1 MNAPA
6 PHIATDEKADRPD
19 WFKDALIYQCHVK
32 AYQDSNND
40 GIGDFK
46 GLMQRLDHIQSLGA
60 TAVWLLPFYP
70 SPLRDDGYDIAEFKA
85 VNPQYGDMD
94 DFQKFVDE
102 AHRRGLKVITELVIN
117 HTSDQH
123 EWFQKAR
130 RAPKGSPERDY
141 YVWSDDPTRWM
152 DTTRVI
158 FNDTHDS
165 NWTWDPVADQFYWHR
180 FFDHQPD
187 LNFDNPAVLD
197 AVLDVMHFWL
207 DKGVDG
213 LRLDAIPYLVERDGT
228 NNENL
233 PETHDILKAIRKDL
247 DEHYEGRMLLA
258 EANQWPEDT
267 RPYFGEG
274 DECHMGFHFPLMP
287 RMYMAVAQ
295 EDRHA
300 ITDII
305 RQTPE
310 IPEDCQWGIFLRN
323 HDELTLE
330 MVTDR
335 ERDYLWET
343 YAADKRAR
351 INMGIRRRLAPLMK
365 NDRRKIELLNSMLL
379 SMPGTPIM
387 YYGDEI
393 GMGDNIYLGDRDGVR
408 TPMQWS
414 ADRNAGFSRAV
425 PQQLYLPVIQDPEY
439 GYEGLNVE
447 AQALS
452 PSSFLNWMRRMVTV
466 RKKHDVFG
474 RGEIDLLYPANR
486 KVLAYIRR
494 AKDVDP
500 GAEGDEAVLC
510 VANLSRAPQAVEI
523 DLSRYKGRVPVELVG
538 QAPFPPVGELPYM
551 LTLPAYGFFWFV
563 LASEEEA
570 PDWHMPSPQV
580 LPDFVT
586 LTTRDGRISTALD
599 GRDARQFMERSLPQY
614 IDLQRW
620 FAGKSAGA
628 DSVRLRQLGEL
639 ESGKHMLAVAE
650 VETGGETQNYFLP
663 LSAVWDESALTMS
676 PRLPATLAKLRRT
689 NKVGALMDGASD
701 EDMARTLLDAM
712 REKLVMTGEGGKLVF
727 TGTDLPDEE
736 TAGEPRLL
744 GAEQSNASVAFS
756 DQVVLKL
763 YRRLREGLQPDIEVA
778 RFLSEETDF
787 TATPRLL
794 GTIAWQGADGTETVL
809 AAASEYVPN
818 QGDAWS
824 FVTEG
829 LDREMEARE
838 VGHEGDQ
845 RPLMVGA
852 LDLGTLLGQRTA
864 EMHLALASG
873 TDAFGT
879 EPVDADRLAVLVEET
894 RTEMARTLD
903 AIDPAKLSPKAAE
916 IARQVL
922 DRRDAIMARIDR
934 VSAMTPSG
942 AECRV
947 HGDYHLGQVLVAQGD
962 LAIIDFEGEPSRSL
976 AERQAKS
983 SPLRDVAGMLRSFDY
998 ALWTALDRRIE
1009 AGADATRAMAQV
1021 DEWRAATAGAFLD
1034 AWRETMGNAPVRPAD
1049 RDFEDALL
1057 DLHLLRKCAYE
1068 VEYERS
1074 FRPAWIDVPLKG
1086 LLQIAENA

>member
-6 PHIATDEKADRPD
+6 HTIIADADRED
-19 WFKDALIYQCHVK
+19 WFKDAIIYQCHVK
-32 AYQDSNND
+32 AYQDSNSD
-40 GIGDFK
+40 GIGDFA

-60 TAVWLLPFYP
+60 TAVWILPFYP
-70 SPLRDDGYDIAEFKA
+70 SPLRDDGYDIAEYKA
-85 VNPQYGDMD
+85 VNPQYGTLE
-94 DFQKFVDE
+94 DFDAFVAE

-123 EWFQKAR
+123 EWFQRAR
-130 RAPKGSPERDY
+130 HAPKGSPERDF
-141 YVWSDDPTRWM
+141 YVWSDDPSKWM
-152 DTTRVI
+152 DKTRVI

-165 NWTWDPVADQFYWHR
+165 NWTWDPVAGQFYWHR

-187 LNFDNPAVLD
+187 LNFDNPKVLEAVI
-197 AVLDVMHFWL
+197 DVMHFWL

-233 PETHDILKAIRKDL
+233 PETHEVLKAIRRDL
-247 DEHYEGRMLLA
+247 DAHYTGRMLLA

-343 YAADKRAR
+343 YASDKRAR
-351 INMGIRRRLAPLMK
+351 INMGIRRRLAPLMG

-393 GMGDNIYLGDRDGVR
+393 GMGDNYYLGDRDGVR

-414 ADRNAGFSRAV
+414 ADRNAGFSRAD
-425 PQQLYLPVIQDPEY
+425 PQRLYLPTIQDPVH
-439 GYEGLNVE
+439 GYEAVNVE
-447 AQALS
+447 AQAA
-452 PSSFLNWMRRMVTV
+452 SSSSLLNWMRRMVTV

-494 AKDVDP
+494 AKEAEP
-500 GAEGDEAVLC
+500 GSEGDEAVLC

-523 DLSRYKGRVPVELVG
+523 DLSRYQGRVPVELVG
-538 QAPFPPVGELPYM
+538 QSPFPPVGELPYM
-551 LTLPAYGFFWFV
+551 LTLPAYGFFWFK
-563 LASEEEA
+563 LATEEEA
-570 PDWHMPSPQV
+570 PDWHMPATPV

-586 LTTRDGRISTALD
+586 MTTRDGTLSTALS
-599 GRDARQFMERSLPQY
+599 GREGKQFLSGSLPRY
-614 IDLQRW
+614 IELQRW
-620 FAGKSAGA
+620 FAGKGRGVS
-628 DSVRLRQLGEL
+628 SVDLRQMGELGE
-639 ESGKHMLAVAE
+639 GKHMLAVAD
-650 VETGGETQNYFLP
+650 VETGGATQSYFLP
-663 LSAVWDESALTMS
+663 LSAVWDEGALSLS

-689 NKVGALMDGASD
+689 NQVGALMDGASD
-701 EDMARTLLDAM
+701 EEMARALLGAM
-712 REKLVMTGEGGKLVF
+712 RDGAEIAGPGGKLVF
-727 TGTDLPDEE
+727 AGQNLPDDE

-756 DQVVLKL
+756 DQLVLKL
-763 YRRLREGLQPDIEVA
+763 YRRVREGVQPDIEVA
-778 RFLSEETDF
+778 RFLTEETDF
-787 TATPRLL
+787 EGTPKLL
-794 GTIAWQGADGTETVL
+794 GTIAWTADDGTETIL

-838 VGHEGDQ
+838 VGRAGDD
-845 RPLMVGA
+845 RILALGA
-852 LDLGTLLGQRTA
+852 VDLGTLLGQRTA

-873 TDAFGT
+873 DGAFGT
-879 EPVDADRLAVLVEET
+879 EPLDAEGLAALVRET
-894 RTEMARTLD
+894 RDEVARTLD
-903 AIDPAKLSPKAAE
+903 ALDPAALEGEAVGLAE
-916 IARQVL
+916 RVKARQVDIL
-922 DRRDAIMARIDR
+922 ARIAR
-934 VSAMTPSG
+934 LGAMTPSG
-942 AECRV
+942 AACRV
-947 HGDYHLGQVLVAQGD
+947 HGDYHLGQVLVAQND

-1009 AGADATRAMAQV
+1009 GGADPERALAQV
-1021 DEWRAATAGAFLD
+1021 ADWRARTAGAFLQG
-1034 AWRETMGNAPVRPAD
+1034 WRDTMGDAPVRPAD
-1049 RDFEDALL
+1049 RAFEDALL
-1057 DLHLLRKCAYE
+1057 DLHVLRKAAYE
-1068 VEYERS
+1068 VDYERN

-1086 LLQIAENA
+1086 ILHVMEDET

>member
-1 MNAPA
+1 MNAPSQA
-6 PHIATDEKADRPD
+6 SLVAADPQADRPD
-19 WFKDALIYQCHVK
+19 WFKDAIIYQCHVK
-32 AYQDSNND
+32 AYQDSNGD

-46 GLMQRLDHIQSLGA
+46 GLMQRLDHIESLGA
-60 TAVWLLPFYP
+60 TAVWTLPFYP
-70 SPLRDDGYDIAEFKA
+70 SPLRDDGYDIAEFMA

-94 DFQKFVDE
+94 DFQGFVEE

-123 EWFQKAR
+123 EWFQRAR
-130 RAPKGSPERDY
+130 RAPKGSPERNF
-141 YVWSDDPTRWM
+141 YVWSDDPTKWM
-152 DTTRVI
+152 DKTRVI

-165 NWTWDPVADQFYWHR
+165 NWTWDPIAEQFYWHR

-187 LNFDNPAVLD
+187 LNFDNPEVMAKVLE
-197 AVLDVMHFWL
+197 VMHFWL

-233 PETHDILKAIRKDL
+233 PETHDVLKAIRADL
-247 DEHYEGRMLLA
+247 DAHYEGRMLLA

-274 DECHMGFHFPLMP
+274 DECHMGFNFPLMP

-310 IPEDCQWGIFLRN
+310 IPEACQWAIFLRN

-330 MVTDR
+330 MVTSR

-365 NDRRKIELLNSMLL
+365 NDRRKIELLNSLLL

-425 PQQLYLPVIQDPEY
+425 PQQLYLPVIQDPEF

-452 PSSFLNWMRRMVTV
+452 PSSFLNWMRRMVAV

-486 KVLAYIRR
+486 KILAYIRR
-494 AKDVDP
+494 AREVEAGD
-500 GAEGDEAVLC
+500 AGDEAVLC

-523 DLSRYKGRVPVELVG
+523 DLSRYEGRVPVELIG
-538 QAPFPPVGELPYM
+538 QSRFPPVGELPYM
-551 LTLPAYGFFWFV
+551 LTLPGHGFFWFV
-563 LASEEEA
+563 LASEEAA
-570 PDWHMPSPQV
+570 PDWHTPATQV

-586 LTTRDGRISTALD
+586 LTTRDGTLSTALT
-599 GRDARQFMERSLPQY
+599 GRESGQFERNSLPQY
-614 IDLQRW
+614 VALQRW
-620 FAGKSAGA
+620 FAGKGTGAG
-628 DSVRLRQLGEL
+628 SVSLRPLGEL
-639 ESGKHMLAVAE
+639 SDGRHMLAVAD
-650 VETGGETQNYFLP
+650 VSVGGSDEAQSYFMP
-663 LSAVWDESALTMS
+663 LSAVWDEEALTLS

-689 NKVGALMDGASD
+689 DTVGALMDGVSD
-701 EDMARTLLDAM
+701 EEMAKALLAAM
-712 REKLVMTGEGGKLVF
+712 REGREIDGAGGRLVF
-727 TGTDLPDEE
+727 AGTDLPDDEE
-736 TAGEPRLL
+736 AGEPRLM

-756 DQVVLKL
+756 DKLVLKL
-763 YRRLREGLQPDIEVA
+763 YRRVREGVQPDIEVA
-778 RFLSEETDF
+778 RFLTEETDF
-787 TATPRLL
+787 DGTPRLL
-794 GTIAWQGADGTETVL
+794 GTIAWQADDGTETVL
-809 AAASEYVPN
+809 AAASDFVPN

-829 LDREMEARE
+829 LDRELESRE
-838 VGHEGDQ
+838 IGSADDD
-845 RPLMVGA
+845 RPLMIGA
-852 LDLGTLLGQRTA
+852 LDLGTLLGRRTA

-873 TDAFGT
+873 EGTFGT
-879 EPVDADRLAVLVEET
+879 EPITADRLAALVAET
-894 RTEMARTLD
+894 RGEVTAMLD
-903 AIDPAKLSPKAAE
+903 AIDPSALPEEVAE
-916 IARQVL
+916 IAEAAAG
-922 DRRDAIMARIDR
+922 RRDAILRRLDAIAGMA
-934 VSAMTPSG
+934 PSG
-942 AECRV
+942 VEARV

-976 AERQAKS
+976 DERQAKS

-998 ALWTALDRRIE
+998 ALHFALDRRIA
-1009 AGADATRAMAQV
+1009 AGSDPERARSRRWTNGARPRRAPSSMPGARPRARARSGRRTAPSRTRS
-1021 DEWRAATAGAFLD
+1021 WTS
-1034 AWRETMGNAPVRPAD
+1034 T
-1049 RDFEDALL
+1049 
-1057 DLHLLRKCAYE
+1057 
-1068 VEYERS
+1068 
-1074 FRPAWIDVPLKG
+1074 
-1086 LLQIAENA
+1086 